1 MTSLTFKPANPTQ
14 LQDVDAL
21 MRSAFTPYVR
31 GLGRELTPDNYA
43 WFGEAIKAGDIFAA
57 QDGPGIVGAIAT
69 KHGEGDLI
77 LELIGVS
84 PTRQKQGIAS
94 WMIGQVEQIARARG
108 TRTLSLNT
116 AEIMEDRVR
125 LYSRHGF
132 RIVRRGPPDH
142 GKDAHVRVYMV
153 KELSPG

>member
-1 MTSLTFKPANPTQ
+1 M
-14 LQDVDAL
+14 QDVDAL

-31 GLGRELTPDNYA
+31 GLGRELTPGSYA
-43 WFGEAIKAGDIFAA
+43 WFAEAIKAGDIFAA
-57 QDGPGIVGAIAT
+57 QDGPEIVGAIAT
-69 KHGEGDLI
+69 KHGDGDLI

-94 WMIGQVEQIARARG
+94 WMIGQIEQIARVRG

-125 LYSRHGF
+125 LYGRHGF

-142 GKDAHVRVYMV
+142 GKDTHVRVYMV
-153 KELSPG
+153 KEL